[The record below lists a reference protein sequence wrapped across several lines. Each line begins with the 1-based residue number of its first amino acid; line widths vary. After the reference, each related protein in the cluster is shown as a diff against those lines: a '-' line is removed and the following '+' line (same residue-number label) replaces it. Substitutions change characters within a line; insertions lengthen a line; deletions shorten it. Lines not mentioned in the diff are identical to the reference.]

1 MTPAEMQGEHPV
13 EQQVEGH
20 REKTDHHRCLAFVER
35 VEGVHQHLECCVA
48 AQADGVETPRTSSLR
63 NASVLPVAAMRAS
76 SGSATV
82 PSATPKTP
90 RGNCIRRNA
99 TVSQN
104 VGPSPSCEANTEL
117 TSTFT
122 WVVLAAITD
131 GPIRCRIART
141 PGSRQR
147 KSA

>member
-1 MTPAEMQGEHPV
+1 MMGSASIMRPT
-13 EQQVEGH
+13 
-20 REKTDHHRCLAFVER
+20 LAGMVMR
-35 VEGVHQHLECCVA
+35 NA
-48 AQADGVETPRTSSLR
+48 SRMPRASSLR
-63 NASVLPVAAMRAS
+63 KASVLPLAAMRVS

-90 RGNCIRRNA
+90 SGSCMRRNA

-117 TSTFT
+117 TSTLT
-122 WVVLAAITD
+122 CVVLAAITD
-131 GPIRCRIART
+131 GPIRRRIART

-147 KSA
+147 KSG